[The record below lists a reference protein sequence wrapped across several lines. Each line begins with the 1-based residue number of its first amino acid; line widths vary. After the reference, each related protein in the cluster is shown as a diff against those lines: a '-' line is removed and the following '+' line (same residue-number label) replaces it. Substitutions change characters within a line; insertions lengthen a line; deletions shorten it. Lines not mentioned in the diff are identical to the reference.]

1 MESPSVGLLSQTA
14 MLPSTWRNPEVARS
28 VRQHSFGRNM
38 RQLHKDQLGL
48 PKRDVP
54 PGITEEQF
62 AALKEVA
69 NKPMHC
75 AISDE
80 HRDRLIAA
88 GYIRE
93 VRNRSGRVYAFV
105 LTRRG
110 LKQLARGKYFLANES
125 FSFDNAVPKKAV
137 RSTKHR

>member
-1 MESPSVGLLSQTA
+1 MRHATHIRSQ
-14 MLPSTWRNPEVARS
+14 V
-28 VRQHSFGRNM
+28 
-38 RQLHKDQLGL
+38 GL
-48 PKRDVP
+48 PKRDVQP
-54 PGITEEQF
+54 SLAEEEF

-69 NKPMHC
+69 DKPMHC

-93 VRNRSGRVYAFV
+93 VRNRSGRVYALV

-110 LKQLARGKYFLANES
+110 LKQLARGKYFPANEG